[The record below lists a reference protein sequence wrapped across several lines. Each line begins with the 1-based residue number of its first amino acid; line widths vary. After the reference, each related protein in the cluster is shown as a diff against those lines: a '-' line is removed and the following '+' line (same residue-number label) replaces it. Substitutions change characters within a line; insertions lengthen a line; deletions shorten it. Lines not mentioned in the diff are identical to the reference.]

1 MKVTLLIP
9 TLNEITCIKQI
20 LPTIKKN
27 WVDQIIVLDGGSV
40 DGTIEWARQQ
50 GYFVYVQRERGIRR
64 GYAEVMQFVKGDI
77 VITFSPDGN
86 SKVDYIAPLI
96 DKMKEGYDM
105 VIVSRYKE
113 GARSFDDN
121 RMTAFGN
128 WLFTALINLFFGA
141 IFTDAL
147 VMFRAW
153 RKEIIYALEVNK
165 RNNFPFWEDVIGALV
180 SWESLLS
187 IRCAKRKLQYTEI
200 PGDEPKRI
208 GGRRKLRPFVTGSAV
223 LFQVIQEIFFWR

>member
-9 TLNEITCIKQI
+9 TLNEITCIKKI
-20 LPTIKKN
+20 LPTIKNN
-27 WVDQIIVLDGGSV
+27 WVDQIIILDGGSI
-40 DGTIEWARQQ
+40 DGTIEWVRQQ
-50 GYFVYVQRERGIRR
+50 GYFVYVQRECGIRR

-113 GARSFDDN
+113 GAKSFDDN
-121 RMTAFGN
+121 IMTAFGN
-128 WLFTALINLFFGA
+128 WMFTGLINLFFGA
-141 IFTDAL
+141 RFTDAL

-153 RKEIIYALEVNK
+153 RKEIIYELEVNK

-208 GGRRKLRPFVTGSAV
+208 GGKRKLRPFATGSAV
-223 LFQVIQEIFFWR
+223 IFQIIQEIFFWR

>member
-9 TLNEITCIKQI
+9 TLNEITCIKKI
-20 LPTIKKN
+20 LPTIEKD
-27 WVDQIIVLDGGSV
+27 WVDQIIILDGGSN
-40 DGTIEWARQQ
+40 DGTIEWVRQQ

-64 GYAEVMQFVKGDI
+64 GYAEVMEFIKGDI

-86 SKVDYIAPLI
+86 SKVDYIIPLI

-113 GARSFDDN
+113 GAKSFDDN

-128 WLFTALINLFFGA
+128 WMFTGLINLFFGA
-141 IFTDAL
+141 RFTDAL

-153 RKEIIYALEVNK
+153 RKEIIYKLEVNK

-187 IRCAKRKLQYTEI
+187 IRCAKRKLRYTEI

-208 GGRRKLRPFVTGSAV
+208 GDKRKLRPFATGSAV
-223 LFQVIQEIFFWR
+223 IFQIIQEIFFWR